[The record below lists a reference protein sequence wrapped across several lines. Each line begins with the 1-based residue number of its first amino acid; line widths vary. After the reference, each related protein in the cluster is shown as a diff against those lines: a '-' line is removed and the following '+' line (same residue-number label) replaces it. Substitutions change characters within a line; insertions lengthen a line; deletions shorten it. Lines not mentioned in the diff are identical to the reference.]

1 MFRPKPREA
10 FMAEATTSSVTT
22 RRAHRSRLLVVCRV
36 QASDVPGR
44 TCDVLG
50 DGEQYEWYVNLL
62 LQDVDGALEIV
73 AEASHLAWMDLE
85 DFLRRGDHA
94 GQGRQAL
101 RATGPSLDSVHSRN
115 RRIPVRVI
123 SEYALKDYTSRKCK
137 GPFRS
142 WRANTP
148 HGSSP
153 CGLGQAENG
162 QS

>member
-1 MFRPKPREA
+1 
-10 FMAEATTSSVTT
+10 MAEATDIVRHNSPGPTDQDYWWSV
-22 RRAHRSRLLVVCRV
+22 AFKHPMYL
-36 QASDVPGR
+36 GR

-101 RATGPSLDSVHSRN
+101 GRPVHRSILYTPGIDGFLCESFPSMH
-115 RRIPVRVI
+115 
-123 SEYALKDYTSRKCK
+123 
-137 GPFRS
+137 
-142 WRANTP
+142 
-148 HGSSP
+148 
-153 CGLGQAENG
+153 
-162 QS
+162 